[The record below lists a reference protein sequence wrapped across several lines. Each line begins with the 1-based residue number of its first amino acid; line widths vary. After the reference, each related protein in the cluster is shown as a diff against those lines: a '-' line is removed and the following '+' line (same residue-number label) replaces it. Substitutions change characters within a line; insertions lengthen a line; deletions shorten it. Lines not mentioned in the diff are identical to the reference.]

1 MDILIAHPALALL
14 PSAADRWSG
23 SPGPWFLLVP
33 LLFWTLVVVAV
44 VLARRR
50 WRGRT
55 GEAVLR
61 EAFARGEVGEAD
73 YRERLAVLRATRR

>member
-1 MDILIAHPALALL
+1 MDILMTHPALVPLA
-14 PSAADRWSG
+14 SAPDHWTG
-23 SPGPWFLLVP
+23 HPGPWFLLVP

-55 GEAVLR
+55 GEGVLR